1 MEPRVNKNYI
11 WLYFLSFYSLWCIR
25 ELWFVQYID
34 LMDSVLNAI
43 ISAIIKIIIW
53 ILPVILIVR
62 TVEKQNVLSYLGLR
76 DHYKKGLIWTVW
88 GTTALILYFFI
99 LNLIVLENDI
109 GFNLSINEL
118 LNTVLLVGIT
128 EEIVFRGFLLRKLM
142 DSNSFWQANIL
153 TSLLFVS
160 IHFPIWIYKGLF
172 ELPYILASMA
182 TAFVLGIIFGFIYR
196 KSNSLWS
203 VIILHS
209 LYNFLVSIYY

>member
-88 GTTALILYFFI
+88 GTIALILYFFI

-118 LNTVLLVGIT
+118 LNTILLVGIT

-172 ELPYILASMA
+172 EFPYILASMA

-196 KSNSLWS
+196 KTNSLWS